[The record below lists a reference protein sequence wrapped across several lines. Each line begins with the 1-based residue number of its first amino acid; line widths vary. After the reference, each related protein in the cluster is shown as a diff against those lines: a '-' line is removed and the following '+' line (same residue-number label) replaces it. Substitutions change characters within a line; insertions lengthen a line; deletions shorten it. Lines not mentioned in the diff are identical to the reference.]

1 MHVDYSSMLDTGDDQ
16 TAQNETSTQQSS
28 HIRIATAEEVLEAE
42 SSSSDKQLTVIQ
54 DETRGTFS

>member
-1 MHVDYSSMLDTGDDQ
+1 MLDTGDDQ